1 MCKMEHCWE
10 GAGGG
15 RGKTARESKDQGG
28 KKKNKRKKLNLDGKS
43 RELREMPLKFA
54 LQHLWG

>member
-10 GAGGG
+10 GAGEEGG
-15 RGKTARESKDQGG
+15 RQLERARTREE
-28 KKKNKRKKLNLDGKS
+28 KKNKRKKLNLDGKS
-43 RELREMPLKFA
+43 RKLREMPLKFA